1 VDRRLQEETMRVLA
15 FAAGVVLTV
24 AGLTVGGAAQSKELK
39 GTLMDIACSSH
50 HATEAG
56 YTEKHDKK
64 CLLLTACVKSGY
76 SLVTADKKVLNF
88 DAKGNEMTLDFI
100 KKTDHDADWKV
111 TVNGTV
117 SGDTIAVTNIKMQ

>member
-1 VDRRLQEETMRVLA
+1 MKVLA

-24 AGLTVGGAAQSKELK
+24 AGLTVGGAAQSRELK

-64 CLLLTACVKSGY
+64 CLLMAACVKSGY

-88 DAKGNEMTLDFI
+88 DAKGNDLALDFI

-117 SGDTIAVTNIKMQ
+117 SGDTIAVTSIKMP